1 MQVGIYTIYT
11 QLPLGLN
18 EYVMDWHPIQREFF
32 RLAPSVAA
40 IGRLPTGYVNIYFA
54 TCYPRSPINS
64 AILKLESGIVIYTKH
79 SLEQAGS
86 KN

>member
-54 TCYPRSPINS
+54 T
-64 AILKLESGIVIYTKH
+64 
-79 SLEQAGS
+79 
-86 KN
+86 